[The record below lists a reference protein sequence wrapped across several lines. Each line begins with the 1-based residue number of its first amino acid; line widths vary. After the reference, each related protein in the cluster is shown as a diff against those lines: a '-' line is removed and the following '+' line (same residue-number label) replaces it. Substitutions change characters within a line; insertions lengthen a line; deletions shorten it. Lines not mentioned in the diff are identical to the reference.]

1 MYKCFYVRTV
11 NVWDDQ
17 CGQRRESEKIQIV
30 LGMWG
35 LCKIEHTL
43 PRVVCVCDTHSK
55 GMEALLTFLFDR
67 EYSWMGRR
75 CDVNILL
82 MLLFRDTL

>member
-1 MYKCFYVRTV
+1 MFGTI
-11 NVWDDQ
+11 NV
-17 CGQRRESEKIQIV
+17 GRGGKGEKIQIV

-67 EYSWMGRR
+67 ESWREEGVM
-75 CDVNILL
+75 
-82 MLLFRDTL
+82 

>member
-1 MYKCFYVRTV
+1 MRTV

-55 GMEALLTFLFDR
+55 GMEAHCSRFYLIENTL
-67 EYSWMGRR
+67 GGKKVR
-75 CDVNILL
+75 CEHPPDASV
-82 MLLFRDTL
+82 